1 MGPVVLQQS
10 ETTWAHSDD
19 DSDENDTELFGYEQL
34 PQEEDDDDQ
43 LSESSE
49 MDTDPIPVPIQY
61 DTAEDTDISK
71 GKVLGEVIRGFSG
84 DLKNIFMLTK

>member
-1 MGPVVLQQS
+1 MVGPVVLQQS
-10 ETTWAHSDD
+10 GTTWAHSDD

-34 PQEEDDDDQ
+34 PQEEDDGQ

-61 DTAEDTDISK
+61 DNTEDTDISK
-71 GKVLGEVIRGFSG
+71 GKVWGWG
-84 DLKNIFMLTK
+84 DSWIL